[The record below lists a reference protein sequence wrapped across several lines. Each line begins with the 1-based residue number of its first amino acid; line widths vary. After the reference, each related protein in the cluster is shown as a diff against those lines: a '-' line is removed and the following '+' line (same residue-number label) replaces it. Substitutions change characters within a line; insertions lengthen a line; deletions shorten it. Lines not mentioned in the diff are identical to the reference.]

1 MPPKV
6 ASSRRAR
13 TQVTQVTPVTPVM
26 PVTPETTTST
36 NPDKRGTSYNDPEKR
51 KTKSTSMFSTL
62 LAKIKGLKSM
72 AKTKKGSKASQATAA
87 ATATPITI
95 TPEEQLKIK
104 VIEATV
110 KRLERETLSQ
120 AHQAHQDGNVG
131 NVSDNGDNG
140 DNFFTNLVSTFE
152 TEINKIMSHA
162 THTAELQKQE
172 TETEA
177 MRETV
182 TESVNTYIPKP
193 TSRSI
198 EEIKRDVLNELNE
211 VLQSLVSN
219 LKSGKNEELK
229 FEILDG
235 KYSIGLK
242 EGLIA
247 SFLGFA
253 GIKTKITYNS
263 FNNFYNQ
270 LVPLTQSAIKSC
282 WLISGGCNEEMIE
295 IIKGFKKLKENDKKD
310 NIIRA
315 ATALKRVLYL
325 FLLDEK
331 GRKRKYLD
339 GTKNGTTDI
348 PQELER
354 LLNKVE
360 GGKRR
365 RSGKPRKAKP
375 TKPTKPVRA
384 RKAPIR
390 KRKSI

>member
-6 ASSRRAR
+6 ASSRRPR
-13 TQVTQVTPVTPVM
+13 TPVTPVTPVM
-26 PVTPETTTST
+26 PVMPVTPVMPGAKVKPNTTA
-36 NPDKRGTSYNDPEKR
+36 
-51 KTKSTSMFSTL
+51 STSMFSTL

-72 AKTKKGSKASQATAA
+72 AKTKKGSKATAA

-104 VIEATV
+104 VIEVAV
-110 KRLERETLSQ
+110 KKMEKETLNQASQ
-120 AHQAHQDGNVG
+120 ASQD
-131 NVSDNGDNG
+131 GDNG
-140 DNFFTNLVSTFE
+140 DEFFTKLLATFE
-152 TEINKIMSHA
+152 TEISKIVSHI
-162 THTAELQKQE
+162 TPTAELQKQE
-172 TETEA
+172 AETEA

-182 TESVNTYIPKP
+182 TESANTYIPKP

-198 EEIKRDVLNELNE
+198 EEIKTEVLNELNE

-247 SFLGFA
+247 SFLGVMR
-253 GIKTKITYNS
+253 IQTKITYSS
-263 FNNFYNQ
+263 FNEFYNR
-270 LVPLTQSAIKSC
+270 LVPLTQSAIGSC
-282 WLISGGCNEEMIE
+282 WLISGGCNKEMIE
-295 IIKGFKKLKENDKKD
+295 IIKGFKKLKDNDKKD

-315 ATALKRVLYL
+315 ATELKRVLYL

-331 GRKRKYLD
+331 ERKRKYLD

-365 RSGKPRKAKP
+365 RSGKPRKAK
-375 TKPTKPVRA
+375 KAKPVRA
-384 RKAPIR
+384 REAPIR

>member
-6 ASSRRAR
+6 ASSRRPR
-13 TQVTQVTPVTPVM
+13 T

-72 AKTKKGSKASQATAA
+72 SKTKKESKASQASS
-87 ATATPITI
+87 ATAVATVTI

-110 KRLERETLSQ
+110 KRLEKETLNQ
-120 AHQAHQDGNVG
+120 ARQARQDGNVG
-131 NVSDNGDNG
+131 NVGNVSNVNDNG

-172 TETEA
+172 TEAEA

-182 TESVNTYIPKP
+182 TESANTYIPKP
-193 TSRSI
+193 TSRPL
-198 EEIKRDVLNELNE
+198 EEIKREVLNELNE

-219 LKSGKNEELK
+219 LKSGKKEELQ
-229 FEILDG
+229 FNTLDG
-235 KYSIGLK
+235 TYSVGLND
-242 EGLIA
+242 GLIA

-339 GTKNGTTDI
+339 GTKNGTTAI

-365 RSGKPRKAKP
+365 RSGKPRKAKK
-375 TKPTKPVRA
+375 T
-384 RKAPIR
+384 
-390 KRKSI
+390 

>member
-6 ASSRRAR
+6 ASSRRPR
-13 TQVTQVTPVTPVM
+13 T

-110 KRLERETLSQ
+110 KRLEKETLN
-120 AHQAHQDGNVG
+120 QAHQDGNVG
-131 NVSDNGDNG
+131 NVSDNG

-182 TESVNTYIPKP
+182 TESANTYIPKP

-198 EEIKRDVLNELNE
+198 EEIKREVLNELNE

-219 LKSGKNEELK
+219 LKSGKKEELK

-235 KYSIGLK
+235 KYSIGLN

-253 GIKTKITYNS
+253 GIKTKIKYSS
-263 FNNFYNQ
+263 FNDFYNQ

-282 WLISGGCNEEMIE
+282 WLISGGCNEDMVDA
-295 IIKGFKKLKENDKKD
+295 IKGLKKLKDNDKKD
-310 NIIRA
+310 NIIHA

-365 RSGKPRKAKP
+365 RSGKPRKAKKA
-375 TKPTKPVRA
+375 KPAKPAKPVRA
-384 RKAPIR
+384 RKARVAREAPIR

>member
-13 TQVTQVTPVTPVM
+13 TPGTPGTQVM
-26 PVTPETTTST
+26 PVMPETTTST

-120 AHQAHQDGNVG
+120 AHQDGNVG

-172 TETEA
+172 TEAEA

-193 TSRSI
+193 TSRPL
-198 EEIKRDVLNELNE
+198 EEIKREVLNELNE

-219 LKSGKNEELK
+219 LKSGKKEELK

-235 KYSIGLK
+235 TYSIGLN

-253 GIKTKITYNS
+253 GIKTKIKYSS
-263 FNNFYNQ
+263 FNDFYNQ

-282 WLISGGCNEEMIE
+282 WLISGGCNEDMVDA
-295 IIKGFKKLKENDKKD
+295 IKGFKKLKENDKKD

-365 RSGKPRKAKP
+365 RSGKPRKSAKSAKP
-375 TKPTKPVRA
+375 AKPAKPVRA
-384 RKAPIR
+384 HKAPIR

>member
-6 ASSRRAR
+6 ASSRRPR
-13 TQVTQVTPVTPVM
+13 TQVTQVM
-26 PVTPETTTST
+26 PETTTST

-87 ATATPITI
+87 ATTTPITI

-110 KRLERETLSQ
+110 KRLERETLS
-120 AHQAHQDGNVG
+120 QAHQDGNVG

-162 THTAELQKQE
+162 THTVELQKQE

-182 TESVNTYIPKP
+182 TESANTYIPKP

-198 EEIKRDVLNELNE
+198 EEIKREVLNELNE

-219 LKSGKNEELK
+219 LKSGKKEELK
-229 FEILDG
+229 FDIGDG
-235 KYSIGLK
+235 TYSIGLN

-247 SFLGFA
+247 SFLGLA
-253 GIKTKITYNS
+253 GIKTKITYSS
-263 FNNFYNQ
+263 FNDFYNQ

-282 WLISGGCNEEMIE
+282 WLISGGCNQEMVE

-365 RSGKPRKAKP
+365 RSGKPRKAKSA
-375 TKPTKPVRA
+375 KSAKPVRA
-384 RKAPIR
+384 REAPIR

>member
-6 ASSRRAR
+6 ASSRRPR

-26 PVTPETTTST
+26 PETTTST

-72 AKTKKGSKASQATAA
+72 AKTKKGSKASQSSQATAVA
-87 ATATPITI
+87 ITI

-110 KRLERETLSQ
+110 KRLEKETLNQ

-131 NVSDNGDNG
+131 NVSNVSDNGDNG

-182 TESVNTYIPKP
+182 TESANTYIPKP

-198 EEIKRDVLNELNE
+198 EEIKREVLNELNE

-375 TKPTKPVRA
+375 AKSAKPVRA